1 MTAVMGRW
9 LDPGVLPPA
18 NTWQLFGA
26 TDKKD
31 ATARANQA
39 RSVALDEIMLS
50 PTVRTFAKPSA
61 AAKSASAAE
70 AAQALGRVTSGLND
84 QQPAANRVNLSD
96 LSKMPMDSL
105 MMATTLLVANGLG
118 KVAESKGKA
127 LHIITGEQER
137 ARDLEVKKI
146 QEQMDEAIKQ
156 QQQAKKSGIFGAIFS
171 WVIAAVEVVSGV
183 AKMAVGAVTG
193 NVSMAAGGAMD
204 FLAGA
209 AGVVKAVA
217 ETMAVVDPDNAEKYK
232 AIAEKAGHVQLA
244 FEIAGAVVD
253 VTSAISYALITKVVP
268 SVTKE
273 VLKEGAEKVLVE
285 AVKSGSKDA
294 VAASAKAIGKE
305 VAAKVAG
312 DIAEQL
318 GKTALDASKNTVAKE
333 LAKTIGV
340 RQLMEAFSREAI
352 EEMVTKTVQKVA
364 TEAME
369 SGGEITAK
377 ALTKKITRELTYE
390 VTKAVMKAS
399 AFTALNVVRGATG
412 GASKVVS
419 GVIEI
424 ERAKLQKQIELLM
437 LDQQWLQILLD
448 EFEQRKKETVEKT
461 KELID
466 GQANAVQGGSDALK
480 QTYGTKIQG
489 VASLARVAT
498 ATA

>member
-1 MTAVMGRW
+1 
-9 LDPGVLPPA
+9 
-18 NTWQLFGA
+18 
-26 TDKKD
+26 
-31 ATARANQA
+31 
-39 RSVALDEIMLS
+39 
-50 PTVRTFAKPSA
+50 
-61 AAKSASAAE
+61 
-70 AAQALGRVTSGLND
+70 
-84 QQPAANRVNLSD
+84 
-96 LSKMPMDSL
+96 
-105 MMATTLLVANGLG
+105 
-118 KVAESKGKA
+118 
-127 LHIITGEQER
+127 
-137 ARDLEVKKI
+137 
-146 QEQMDEAIKQ
+146 
-156 QQQAKKSGIFGAIFS
+156 
-171 WVIAAVEVVSGV
+171 
-183 AKMAVGAVTG
+183 VTG

-253 VTSAISYALITKVVP
+253 VTSAISHALITKVVP